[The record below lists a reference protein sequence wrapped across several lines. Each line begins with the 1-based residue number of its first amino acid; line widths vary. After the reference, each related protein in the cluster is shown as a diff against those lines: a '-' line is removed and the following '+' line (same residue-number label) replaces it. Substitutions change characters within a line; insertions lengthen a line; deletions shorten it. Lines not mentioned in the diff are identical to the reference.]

1 MFPSQYCQTWVRSPS
16 PGHQLFRSVQAG
28 EVERTTKKF
37 HNQFDAVDKALAGA
51 RIRRGVTSAGYSQV
65 IPNQPIENQVLK
77 RNRQRTEMTCAAVL
91 SFPTEMYR
99 PARTT
104 KVAPMA
110 IEVEIINF
118 LRPSRSMRRRA
129 TRLFISGW
137 VWRQMGDVR
146 CKEVDGSIYSCDDSG
161 HFWS

>member
-1 MFPSQYCQTWVRSPS
+1 L
-16 PGHQLFRSVQAG
+16 GLK
-28 EVERTTKKF
+28 TKKF
-37 HNQFDAVDKALAGA
+37 QSQFEAVDKAFAGA
-51 RIRRGVTSAGYSQV
+51 RIRRGVTSAGYNQV

-77 RNRQRTEMTCAAVL
+77 RKRHKTEITWAAVL

-104 KVAPMA
+104 NVAPMA

-129 TRLFISGW
+129 TRLIISGW
-137 VWRQMGDVR
+137 VWRQVGDVR
-146 CKEVDGSIYSCDDSG
+146 CKEVYCSVYSCDDSR
-161 HFWS
+161 HLWS